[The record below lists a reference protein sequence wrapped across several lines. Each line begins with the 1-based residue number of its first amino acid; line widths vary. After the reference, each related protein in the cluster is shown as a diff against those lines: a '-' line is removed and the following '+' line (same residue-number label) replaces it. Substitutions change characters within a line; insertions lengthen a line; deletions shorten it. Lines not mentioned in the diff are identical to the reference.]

1 MLPDLL
7 VASSRHS
14 ELRIFSHDLQAAGVA
29 LPILEPMDALWLASD
44 SVLVAAKD
52 PDGEAAVAPLRIVDR
67 SPILR
72 SSVPVGLLPCALR
85 AIGGLVFV
93 ACYSGGRVDALE
105 FSEGDADVV
114 RRGTIDLQ
122 DAFPAGSRQSSG
134 RQEMSHPHD
143 VVGLDE
149 GRRALICDLGADR
162 LYIVDTPRLRII
174 DVVELPQGAGPRK
187 ALIMPSGE
195 LVVVCELDST
205 IRCFQLAA
213 GRYVQTDCVPTTGG
227 ARDLNFPGDLVATAG
242 GVLVVANR
250 GNGTLGGFAVEDGRL
265 RNLFEDSC
273 GGVWPASLDL
283 RDGVVAVANEHSG
296 SVDVF
301 RVSPSGL
308 DPVANAPW
316 AAPSLVRFAP

>member
-7 VASSRHS
+7 VASSRRS
-14 ELRIFSHDLQAAGVA
+14 ELRIVSHHLRDAGDAV
-29 LPILEPMDALWLASD
+29 PIREPMDALWVAAD
-44 SVLVAAKD
+44 RVLVATKD
-52 PDGEAAVAPLRIVDR
+52 PDGGAAITQMETVAR
-67 SPILR
+67 SLVLGA
-72 SSVPVGLLPCALR
+72 SVPVGQLPCALR
-85 AIGGLVFV
+85 AIGGIVFV

-105 FSEGDADVV
+105 YSAGTKDLVS
-114 RRGTIDLQ
+114 RGAIDLEG
-122 DAFPAGSRQSSG
+122 AFPAGPREASG
-134 RQEMSHPHD
+134 RQGMSHPHD
-143 VVGLDE
+143 VVALDE

-162 LYIVDTPRLRII
+162 LYVIDTMRLRII
-174 DVVELPQGAGPRK
+174 DAVVLLKGAGPRK
-187 ALIMPSGE
+187 ALVTPSGD

-250 GNGTLGGFAVEDGRL
+250 GNGTLAGFAVEDGRL
-265 RNLFEDSC
+265 RTLFEDS
-273 GGVWPASLDL
+273 GGGAWPASLDL
-283 RDGVVAVANEHSG
+283 REGVVAVANERSG
-296 SVDVF
+296 SVDLF

-308 DPVANAPW
+308 DPVASAAW